1 MDSLMRTLVNGAPR
15 SQVLACLY
23 YTGTGARV
31 AVKSTD
37 KDGKFKMDVTA
48 LPSGIYELHYFGDG
62 IVPTIKDGSGDVISE
77 DPITPWEYEIEI
89 FIGRNLLGKLAW
101 YCIQQNITEFSGTV
115 LKAQFVNID

>member
-1 MDSLMRTLVNGAPR
+1 MDSLIRTLVNGAPR
-15 SQVLACLY
+15 AQVLACLY
-23 YTGTGARV
+23 YSGTGARV

-62 IVPTIKDGSGDVISE
+62 IAPTVKDDNGDVISE

-89 FIGRNLLGKLAW
+89 FQSVVAFDTTPPDN
-101 YCIQQNITEFSGTV
+101 SV
-115 LKAQFVNID
+115 VNGAALET